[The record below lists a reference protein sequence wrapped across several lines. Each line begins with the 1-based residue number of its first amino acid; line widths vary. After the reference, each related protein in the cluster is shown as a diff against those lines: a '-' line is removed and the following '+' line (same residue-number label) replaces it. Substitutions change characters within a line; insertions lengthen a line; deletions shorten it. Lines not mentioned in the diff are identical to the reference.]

1 LWLERVCQAV
11 EYKAHCNGS
20 IIVQIGQWEPSSKL
34 CSVKGCDYKHDALK
48 LSDREWTCPQCNTIH
63 DRDINAAKNIEQIGL
78 EVPEFT
84 PVKKTASVFSI
95 IPYASAKAH
104 CTGQTQKIQAAS
116 LKQESHA
123 SL

>member
-1 LWLERVCQAV
+1 LTASNPQLDTRP
-11 EYKAHCNGS
+11 
-20 IIVQIGQWEPSSKL
+20 IRKL
-34 CSVKGCDYKHDALK
+34 YSVKGCDYKHDTLK

-78 EVPEFT
+78 EVPELI

-95 IPYASAKAH
+95 IHYASAKAY

-116 LKQESHA
+116 LKQEPHA